1 MMKHY
6 TNQND
11 FMNLDRPKRTK
22 EITVKY
28 IRQSLDEIIRGLDMS
43 DANVRKL
50 IMNELSDLQLK
61 RKMEKMNAEAAEK
74 KLGRAPKS
82 QKKKGR
88 RRTEK

>member
-1 MMKHY
+1 
-6 TNQND
+6 
-11 FMNLDRPKRTK
+11 
-22 EITVKY
+22 
-28 IRQSLDEIIRGLDMS
+28 MS